1 VHGRAGPDREGPR
14 PLERPWALV
23 GWEVANMEGMSA
35 VQRRENAAGWVFAM
49 PVILGWIIF
58 VAGPVL
64 VTVFLGLTD
73 YTVGGKPLFVGL
85 ENYRR
90 FFLSADP
97 SFFASVRATALYG
110 FLSVPA
116 CILVSFLLALLL
128 NNKIR
133 LRGLFRAALFL
144 PVVIPLAASSVIW
157 MWLFQPDFGVVNFV
171 VRTLGLPGPQWLA
184 SERTVI
190 PTMVLMNVWLT
201 GNSIVIFLAALQGV
215 PRHLYEALE
224 VDGGNALH
232 KLVYITLP
240 MVSPTIF
247 FMVITGFINALQ
259 AFVQPA
265 IMTSDAYHFGGPGNS
280 SLLYVL
286 FIYREAFR
294 FSKLGGASAAA
305 VLLFVVIAV
314 LTWTFFKMSRS
325 LVYYEGGERT

>member
-1 VHGRAGPDREGPR
+1 MPT
-14 PLERPWALV
+14 
-23 GWEVANMEGMSA
+23 SSI
-35 VQRRENAAGWVFAM
+35 QRREAAAGWIFAA

-64 VTVFLGLTD
+64 VTLLLSLTDYSVGGSPRFLGL
-73 YTVGGKPLFVGL
+73 
-85 ENYRR
+85 ENFRK
-90 FFLSADP
+90 FFTSADE

-110 FLSVPA
+110 MLSVPA
-116 CILVSFLLALLL
+116 CVVVSFGLALLL
-128 NNKIR
+128 NTKIR
-133 LRGLFRAALFL
+133 MRGLFRAALFL
-144 PVVIPLAASSVIW
+144 PVIIPLAASSVIW
-157 MWLFQPDFGVVNFV
+157 MWLFQPDFGVVNFLL
-171 VRTLGLPGPQWLA
+171 RTLGIPGPQWLA

-201 GNSIVIFLAALQGV
+201 GNSMVIFLAALQGV

-224 VDGGNALH
+224 IDGGNAFH

-247 FMVITGFINALQ
+247 FAIITGFINALQ

-265 IMTSDAYHFGGPGNS
+265 IMTSDAYHAGGPNNS

-305 VLLFVVIAV
+305 VLLFAVIAG
-314 LTWTFFKMSRS
+314 LTWMFFRFSRS

>member
-1 VHGRAGPDREGPR
+1 
-14 PLERPWALV
+14 
-23 GWEVANMEGMSA
+23 MEPYGG
-35 VQRRENAAGWVFAM
+35 VRRREEAAGWLFAM
-49 PVILGWIIF
+49 PVILGWVIF

-64 VTVFLGLTD
+64 VTVALSLTD
-73 YTVGGKPLFVGL
+73 YTVGGTPRFLGVG
-85 ENYRR
+85 NYRS
-90 FFLSADP
+90 FFQSADP

-110 FLSVPA
+110 LLSVPA
-116 CILVSFLLALLL
+116 CIAVSFFLALLL
-128 NNKIR
+128 NTRIR
-133 LRGLFRAALFL
+133 SRGLFRAALFL
-144 PVVIPLAASSVIW
+144 PVIIPLAASSVIW

-171 VRTLGLPGPQWLA
+171 IRELGLPAPQWLA
-184 SERTVI
+184 SERTVV

-232 KLVYITLP
+232 KLLYITLP

-247 FMVITGFINALQ
+247 FTVITGFINALQ

-265 IMTSDAYHFGGPGNS
+265 IMTSDAYHAGGPNNA

-294 FSKLGGASAAA
+294 FSRLGGASAAA
-305 VLLFVVIAV
+305 VMLFAVIGG
-314 LTWTFFKMSRS
+314 LTWAFFRFSRS
-325 LVYYEGGERT
+325 LVYYEGGERA